1 MSERSLGRVLV
12 TGGGGFLGTAVT
24 RSLRER
30 RLEVRSLSRR
40 RYAHLDELGVQQ
52 FQGDVADLDLVTRA
66 TEGCATV
73 FHTAAKA
80 SIWGAEPQYERVNV
94 GGTRNVIAACRR
106 CGTRRLIFTSSP
118 SVVFNGRDMQG
129 ADESVPYTEHFE
141 AAYPKTK
148 AKAEQLIIAANDPEL
163 ATTSLRPHLI
173 WGPGDNN
180 LLPRI
185 IARAEAG
192 RLKRIG
198 TSNPLIDPIYIDNA
212 VDAHLLAADRL
223 EPGSAMAGKIYFVT
237 QGETIPLW
245 DMINAMLRA
254 AGKPPVTRSISRP
267 LAFGAAGLLEAVYWL
282 TGKEEEPPMTRF
294 LARQLTTS
302 HWFKND
308 AAQRDLGYEP
318 RVSFAEGFERLKAW
332 CERGAGGIRVPE
344 VVRGAR

>member
-1 MSERSLGRVLV
+1 VSAADLGRVLV
-12 TGGGGFLGTAVT
+12 TGGGGFLGTALA
-24 RSLRER
+24 RRLRER
-30 RLEVRSLSRR
+30 GLDVRSLSRR
-40 RYAHLDELGVQQ
+40 RYQTLDELGVEQVA
-52 FQGDVADLDLVTRA
+52 GDVGDAEVVDRA
-66 TEGCATV
+66 TEGCGLV

-80 SIWGAEPQYERVNV
+80 SIWGAEPEYERINV
-94 GGTRNVIAACRR
+94 GGTRNVIAACRKFAV
-106 CGTRRLIFTSSP
+106 RRLIFTSSP
-118 SVVFNGRDMQG
+118 SVVFNGKDMQG
-129 ADESVPYTEHFE
+129 ADESVPYTVRYE

-148 AKAEQLIIAANDPEL
+148 ARAEQLIIEANGAEL

-185 IARAEAG
+185 IARAESG

-198 TSNPLIDPIYIDNA
+198 HANPLIDPIYIDNA

-223 EPGSAMAGKIYFVT
+223 EPGAVIAGKIYFVT

-245 DMINAMLRA
+245 DMINAMLKA
-254 AGKPPVTRSISRP
+254 AGKPGVTKSIATPV
-267 LAFGAAGLLEAVYWL
+267 AFTAAGLLEAVYWL
-282 TGKEEEPPMTRF
+282 TAREDEPPMTRF

-308 AAQRDLGYEP
+308 AARRDLGYEP

-332 CERGAGGIRVPE
+332 CDREAAANRG
-344 VVRGAR
+344 